1 MSEIKVGDCVQLKSG
16 GPIMT
21 VFGVVAAKRKL
32 NEEYGASKFVAD
44 QPEVEIILAEC
55 CWFESSKSG
64 LINGSSNYGNPC
76 SRAFVI
82 ECLEVVDMTVTE
94 DPEGDDD

>member
-1 MSEIKVGDCVQLKSG
+1 MSEIKVGDTVQLKSG

-32 NEEYGASKFVAD
+32 NQEYGDSKLSPTVD
-44 QPEVEIILAEC
+44 ESEIMLAEC
-55 CWFESSKSG
+55 CWFERG
-64 LINGSSNYGNPC
+64 GYGYNNPC

-82 ECLEVVDMTVTE
+82 ECLETVDMTKE
-94 DPEGDDD
+94 DESDD